1 MRVGSMLIG
10 GLLITMLFA
19 PSVAEGLGLIP
30 TGTFEIV
37 PGDSSIV
44 FAVPDNRGGFSGRT
58 TQVTGRVAVAAGAA
72 GETYAARVA
81 ATIDTG
87 TITTGNALRD
97 ASMRATFL
105 QTRQYPVI
113 TFAGTV
119 TATPGLG
126 VHPFPAAVRGTLT
139 IRNVTRD
146 VEFAATVTALAHEYL
161 ADATTTIRM
170 ADYQIPY
177 PRAFIF
183 VARDPVT
190 LTLHIRSRQP
200 DGGGFPARRGAARRP

>member
-1 MRVGSMLIG
+1 
-10 GLLITMLFA
+10 
-19 PSVAEGLGLIP
+19 EGLGLIP

-37 PGDSSIV
+37 PKDSSVV

-58 TQVTGRVAVAAGAA
+58 TMVAGHVVVAAGAD
-72 GETYAARVA
+72 GETYVARVA
-81 ATIDTG
+81 ATIDSRD
-87 TITTGNALRD
+87 ITTGNALRD
-97 ASMRATFL
+97 ASMRSTFL

-119 TATPGLG
+119 TARPGLG
-126 VHPFPAAVRGTLT
+126 VHPFPATASGTLT

-146 VEFAATVTALAHEYL
+146 VEFPATVTALAHEYL

-170 ADYQIPY
+170 TDFQIPY

-190 LTLHIRSRQP
+190 VTLHIRSRQP
-200 DGGGFPARRGAARRP
+200 EGGSSPVRWGNARRP